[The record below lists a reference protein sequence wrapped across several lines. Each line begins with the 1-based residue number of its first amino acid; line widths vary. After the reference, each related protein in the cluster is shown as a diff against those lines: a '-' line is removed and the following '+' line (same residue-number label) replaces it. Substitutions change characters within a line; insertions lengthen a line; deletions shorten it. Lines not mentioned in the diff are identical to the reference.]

1 MVRLLTHAVLVVIV
15 TAALGVGGL
24 AAAKR
29 MRTGSWSLPAKE
41 DYAWLQRAIAKP
53 AGPPRTV
60 YLSRDRITVA
70 GGIDDAHELRTQL
83 IPQGIRRELPGYTG
97 SKRSW
102 NRIVACVRSKLSAYN
117 IQIVDKRPRDRGYI
131 MVHVGGRPRDLFG
144 RDRKN
149 MGGVA
154 PYNGRVIR
162 DAMAFVF
169 SQTLRN
175 RRPEI
180 CESIAH
186 EIGHTYGLDHSYR
199 CGDLMTYIQ
208 GCRNRRFVDAHV
220 RCGESNRR
228 DCENGA
234 VTQNS
239 HEHLLAVLGT
249 RKREASKPAPARRVE
264 QPAGSMARRAH

>member
-1 MVRLLTHAVLVVIV
+1 MVRLLTHAALVVIV

-41 DYAWLQRAIAKP
+41 DYAWLQRAIVKP

-60 YLSRDRITVA
+60 YLNRSQINVT
-70 GGIDDAHELRTQL
+70 GGIDNAHQLRTQL
-83 IPQGIRRELPGYTG
+83 IPQGTQRKLPGYTG

-102 NRIVACVRSKLSAYN
+102 NRIVACVRSKFAAYN
-117 IQIVDKRPRDRGYI
+117 IQIVDERPRDPDYI
-131 MVHVGGRPRDLFG
+131 MVHVGGRPRDLFA

-154 PYNGRVIR
+154 PYNGRVIHH
-162 DAMAFVF
+162 AMAFVF
-169 SQTLRN
+169 SRTLRN

-228 DCENGA
+228 DCESGVA
-234 VTQNS
+234 TQNS
-239 HEHLLAVLGT
+239 HEHLLAVLGG
-249 RKREASKPAPARRVE
+249 RDPKARKPAPSRSSVQRAR
-264 QPAGSMARRAH
+264 PMAGHIH